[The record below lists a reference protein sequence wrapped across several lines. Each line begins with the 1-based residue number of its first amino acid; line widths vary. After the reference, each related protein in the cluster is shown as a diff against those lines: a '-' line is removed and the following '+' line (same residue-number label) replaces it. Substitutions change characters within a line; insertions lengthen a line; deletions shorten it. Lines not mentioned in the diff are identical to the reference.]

1 MEEQSEIDIN
11 TARILTPIA
20 FLMET
25 GKISI
30 AKEKYLVILK
40 KGFLHFSCK
49 KHCKYLRTIY

>member
-11 TARILTPIA
+11 TARMLTPIA

-30 AKEKYLVILK
+30 AKEKYLVI
-40 KGFLHFSCK
+40 
-49 KHCKYLRTIY
+49 